1 MVAQEMKKLDEAGFA
16 KLQSLEDKLG
26 SWIVALEQ
34 QRKLAS
40 ISEEQLN
47 ELKALEKELQTIL
60 LAYSH

>member
-1 MVAQEMKKLDEAGFA
+1 MAQEMKKLDEAGFA

-40 ISEEQLN
+40 ISEKQLN

-60 LAYSH
+60 LAYSR

>member
-1 MVAQEMKKLDEAGFA
+1 MAQEMKKLDEAGVA
-16 KLQSLEDKLG
+16 KLKSLEDKLG

-60 LAYSH
+60 LAYSR

>member
-1 MVAQEMKKLDEAGFA
+1 MAEQMKKLDEAGLD
-16 KLQSLEDKLG
+16 KLSSLEGKLG

-47 ELKALEKELQTIL
+47 ELKALEKEIQAIL
-60 LAYSH
+60 LAYSR

>member
-1 MVAQEMKKLDEAGFA
+1 MTQEIKKLDEANLA
-16 KLQSLEDKLG
+16 KLRSLEGKLG
-26 SWIVALEQ
+26 SWVVVLEQ

-47 ELKALEKELQTIL
+47 ELKALEKELHAIL

>member
-1 MVAQEMKKLDEAGFA
+1 MTQEIKPLDEADLA
-16 KLQSLEDKLG
+16 KLHSLEGKLG
-26 SWIVALEQ
+26 SWVVALEQ

-47 ELKALEKELQTIL
+47 ELKALEKELHAVL

>member
-1 MVAQEMKKLDEAGFA
+1 MTQEIKPLDEADLA
-16 KLQSLEDKLG
+16 KLRSLEGKLG
-26 SWIVALEQ
+26 SWVVVLEQ

-47 ELKALEKELQTIL
+47 ELKALEKELHAVL